1 MIELNTWL
9 LFTIGITGILFRSE
23 IPFAI
28 LLVYSI
34 VRLIGG

>member
-1 MIELNTWL
+1 MIEVNTWL
-9 LFTIGITGILFRSE
+9 LFAIGLTGILARSE
-23 IPFAI
+23 VAFAI